1 MKAEVSLR
9 NLEKKTASLIF
20 TTGLVDIEIALI
32 WIVSSLAMLF
42 DDYRYYIY
50 VLFLVPVAFI
60 LLSVRYIVHPR
71 LGKVNFTQNRVKRN
85 RSFYIITTL
94 ILVVLVLFTAF
105 GKSDFLSNI
114 INPGYIVAGI
124 MFTICAAIAYF
135 LNFRRMYFYAFLIT
149 AGFLVSEHLRSSLVE
164 FKSGYVYL
172 IVASIILIIGCLYLF
187 RFLKKYPLENSIY
200 HA

>member
-1 MKAEVSLR
+1 MESEISLR

-20 TTGLVDIEIALI
+20 TTGLVDIEISLI

-50 VLFLVPVAFI
+50 VLFLVPIAFI
-60 LLSVRYIVHPR
+60 MLSVKHIVRPR
-71 LGKVNFTQNRVKRN
+71 LGKVNYAQKRVKRN
-85 RSFYIITTL
+85 RSFYIVTSS

-105 GKSDFLSNI
+105 GTSDFLSNL
-114 INPGYIVAGI
+114 INPHYIVAGI
-124 MFTICAAIAYF
+124 MFTICAAIAFF
-135 LNFRRMYFYAFLIT
+135 LNFKRMYFYAFLIT
-149 AGFLVSEHLRSSLVE
+149 TGFLVIEHLKSSNAD

-172 IVASIILIIGCLYLF
+172 IVSLIILITGCLYL
-187 RFLKKYPLENSIY
+187 RSFLKKYPKEKTIH

>member
-1 MKAEVSLR
+1 MKTDVSLR

-50 VLFLVPVAFI
+50 ALFLVPIAFI
-60 LLSVRYIVHPR
+60 LLSVKHIVHPR
-71 LGKVNFTQNRVKRN
+71 LGKVNFAQKRVKRN
-85 RSFYIITTL
+85 RSFYIVTTF

-105 GKSDFLSNI
+105 GTSDFLSNI
-114 INPGYIVAGI
+114 INPRYIVAGI
-124 MFTICAAIAYF
+124 MFNICAAIAYF

-149 AGFLVSEHLRSSLVE
+149 AGFLVIEYLKSSSAN

-172 IVASIILIIGCLYLF
+172 IVSLIILIIGCLYL
-187 RFLKKYPLENSIY
+187 RSFLKKYPLEKSIH